1 MLVQAEETVGQ
12 ACWCLLDAQ
21 VPQAPDP
28 ADPHGPQA
36 APQQNHEASP

>member
-1 MLVQAEETVGQ
+1 MPLPPESPQTEALVP
-12 ACWCLLDAQ
+12 LAQ
-21 VPQAPDP
+21 VPQAPPP